1 MDQAVEKGRPLRVR
15 RHARVDVPAG
25 QDVSLSIPARIYIV
39 ASRLQGRIDRF
50 WRFLAIAFV
59 VAIVILFYA
68 DWREFQKAARQVSEA
83 RQLEQQT
90 DTLIS
95 SITDA
100 ETGERGY
107 LLTGD
112 PQYLKPYEKAVAELP
127 GELNTLSRTA
137 ASVHRDEKQ
146 VASMRT
152 LISQKMAE
160 LQRTIEVRDKEG
172 ESAALAMV
180 RTDEG
185 RLTMDEVRTAG
196 KLLLSTEIMSLYQL
210 ENQSELHSNR
220 SRIVVLAGC
229 LGLVFLL
236 FRLGAAVDTVVDQKE
251 EFARR
256 IEESRQL
263 LETTL
268 ASIGDAVI
276 VADSAGA
283 VRFMN
288 PVAEKLTGW
297 QVKDAGHRPL
307 SDIFHVVEEVSR
319 EPVKDPFRVVER
331 KDSGEGLVDHIVLVA
346 RNGDE
351 ISIEDSSAPIRDDAG
366 KSLGV
371 VLVFRDVT
379 ARRIAEREL
388 ERWKQIFSGA
398 GFGMFVAD
406 SGSGVIVDMN
416 PTFAAMH
423 GFSVDE
429 LQGARLDALVPAN
442 SRGDFAA
449 GLGIA
454 SKKGRHVF
462 ELQHLRRD
470 GSEFPSLLDV
480 TKFVDGRTEFL
491 AGYCSDITERK
502 RVEDALKESEERF
515 RTLASAL
522 PQAIWSTDAQGNID
536 YVNDAWISYAG
547 WKSGDEARKYL
558 PHDPWKDLLHPEDR
572 DEYRVRWNES
582 LSTGSTFDGQVRL
595 RRSGDGTYRWFL
607 CRAVAVR
614 DRAGRIVR
622 WLGGFTDV
630 QQQMEDATQLKIA
643 NQALQRSNADLEQ
656 FAYAA
661 SHDLQEPLRMVSI
674 YSELLKDEYGSGLD
688 GQAMSYID
696 FAVNGARRM
705 SNLLTAL
712 LSYSRVANAAPQ
724 MSVKADSCAAV
735 SAALLNLASMIEGT
749 RASIEAGTLPTVR
762 VPEIHLV
769 QLFQNLIGNAL
780 KYRKEQ
786 YPDGERPEIRID
798 AKPYA
803 GGFWLFSVSDNG
815 IGIEPEYLTQI
826 FGIFKRLHGSAYE
839 GTGIGLALCQKIV
852 ERAGG
857 HIWAESEPGKGST
870 FFFTLE
876 GFVTRPEA
884 EGWKS

>member
-1 MDQAVEKGRPLRVR
+1 M
-15 RHARVDVPAG
+15 
-25 QDVSLSIPARIYIV
+25 V

-68 DWREFQKAARQVSEA
+68 DWREFQTTASQMDTT
-83 RQLEQQT
+83 RQLEEQT

-100 ETGERGY
+100 ENGQRGY

-112 PQYLKPYEKAVAELP
+112 RRYLKPFEQAVADLP
-127 GELNTLSRTA
+127 GELNKLAGTA
-137 ASVHRDEKQ
+137 AAAHREVKQ
-146 VASMRT
+146 VAYIKT
-152 LISQKMAE
+152 LISQKMAD
-160 LQRTIEVRDKEG
+160 LQRTIEVRDREG
-172 ESAALAMV
+172 ESAALAII
-180 RTDEG
+180 RSDED
-185 RLTMDEVRTAG
+185 RLTMNEVRSAS
-196 KLLLSTEIMSLYQL
+196 KVLLSTEIARLY
-210 ENQSELHSNR
+210 ELNKESQMHGSR

-236 FRLGAAVDTVVDQKE
+236 FRLGSAVDTVVDQRE

-276 VADSAGA
+276 VADSAGT

-297 QVKDAGHRPL
+297 TATDAGHRPL
-307 SDIFHVVEEVSR
+307 SSIFHVLDEISR
-319 EPVKDPFRVVER
+319 EPLKDPFRTVER
-331 KDSGEGLVDHIVLVA
+331 KDSGEGLAEHIVLVA
-346 RNGDE
+346 RDGAE
-351 ISIEDSSAPIRDDAG
+351 ISIEDSSAPIRDEAG

-406 SGSGVIVDMN
+406 SRNGVIVDMN

-423 GFSVDE
+423 GYSVDE
-429 LQGARLDALVPAN
+429 LQGMRLDALVPAN
-442 SRGDFAA
+442 SRDEFAA

-454 SKKGRHVF
+454 SKEGRHLF

-470 GSEFPSLLDV
+470 GGEFPSLVDV

-522 PQAIWSTDAQGNID
+522 PQAIWSTDAQGNIE

-558 PHDPWKDLLHPEDR
+558 PHDLWKDVLHPEDR
-572 DEYRVRWNES
+572 DEYRIRWNES
-582 LSTGSTFDGQVRL
+582 LSTGSTFEAQVRL
-595 RRSGDGTYRWFL
+595 RRSSDGSYRWFL
-607 CRAVAVR
+607 CRGVAVR

-643 NQALQRSNADLEQ
+643 NQALQHSNADLEQ

-674 YSELLKDEYGSGLD
+674 YSELLKEEYGNGLD
-688 GQAMSYID
+688 GQAISYID

-705 SNLLTAL
+705 SNLLTDL

-724 MSVKADSCAAV
+724 ISVKADSCAAV
-735 SAALLNLASMIEGT
+735 NEALLNLSSMIDST
-749 RASIEAGTLPTVR
+749 RASIEVGTLPAVR

-769 QLFQNLIGNAL
+769 QLFQNLIGNGL

-786 YPDGERPEIRID
+786 YPNGERPEIRID
-798 AKPYA
+798 AKPN
-803 GGFWLFSVSDNG
+803 GGGVWLFAVSDNG
-815 IGIEPEYLTQI
+815 IGIESEYLTQI
-826 FGIFKRLHGSAYE
+826 FGVFKRLHGSAYE

-857 HIWAESEPGKGST
+857 RIWVESELGRGST
-870 FFFTLE
+870 FFFTLQ
-876 GFVTRPEA
+876 GA
-884 EGWKS
+884 EDREP

>member
-1 MDQAVEKGRPLRVR
+1 
-15 RHARVDVPAG
+15 
-25 QDVSLSIPARIYIV
+25 V
-39 ASRLQGRIDRF
+39 AARLQGRIDRL

-68 DWREFQKAARQVSEA
+68 DWREFQKASRQVTA
-83 RQLEQQT
+83 TRTLEQQT
-90 DTLIS
+90 DALIS
-95 SITDA
+95 SVTDA
-100 ETGERGY
+100 ETGQRGY

-112 PQYLKPYEKAVAELP
+112 RQYLKPYEAAVADLP
-127 GELNTLSRTA
+127 GELDALSRTA
-137 ASVHRDEKQ
+137 ASAPWREKQ
-146 VASMRT
+146 VAHMKM
-152 LISQKMAE
+152 LITQKMAD
-160 LQRTIEVRDKEG
+160 LQRTIEVRDREG
-172 ESAALAMV
+172 ESAAMAMM
-180 RTDEG
+180 RTDED
-185 RLTMDEVRTAG
+185 RLTMDEVRSAG
-196 KLLLSTEIMSLYQL
+196 RFLLSTEMMSLYEL
-210 ENQSELHSNR
+210 DAQSAIHGNR

-236 FRLGAAVDTVVDQKE
+236 FRLGSAVDRVVDQRE

-283 VRFMN
+283 IRFMN

-297 QVKDAGHRPL
+297 CAKDAGQRPL
-307 SDIFHVVEEVSR
+307 SAVFHSIDEVSR
-319 EPVKDPFRVVER
+319 EPVKDPFRAVER
-331 KDSGEGLVDHIVLVA
+331 KDSGEGLAEHIVLVA
-346 RNGDE
+346 KDGAE
-351 ISIEDSSAPIRDDAG
+351 VSIEDSSAPIRDEAG

-406 SGSGVIVDMN
+406 SRNGVIVDMN

-423 GFSVDE
+423 GYSVDQ
-429 LQGARLDALVPAN
+429 LQGIRLDALVPEN
-442 SRGDFAA
+442 SRDDFAA
-449 GLGIA
+449 GLGKA
-454 SKKGRHVF
+454 SKEGRHLF

-470 GSEFPSLLDV
+470 GSEFPSLVDV

-522 PQAIWSTDAQGNID
+522 PQAIWSTDAQGSIE

-558 PHDPWKDLLHPEDR
+558 PHDPWRDLLHPEDR
-572 DEYRVRWNES
+572 DAYRVRWNES
-582 LSTGSTFDGQVRL
+582 LSTGSTFEGQVRL
-595 RRSGDGTYRWFL
+595 RRSSDGSYRWFL

-614 DRAGRIVR
+614 DRAGQIVR

-630 QQQMEDATQLKIA
+630 QQQMEDATQLKMA

-705 SNLLTAL
+705 SNLLTDL
-712 LSYSRVANAAPQ
+712 LSYSRVANVAPQ
-724 MSVKADSCAAV
+724 ISVKADSCAAV
-735 SAALLNLASMIEGT
+735 NEALLNLSSTIDGA
-749 RASIEAGTLPTVR
+749 RASIHVGTLPTVR

-769 QLFQNLIGNAL
+769 QLFQNLIGNGL

-798 AKPYA
+798 AKPD
-803 GGFWLFSVSDNG
+803 GGGAWLFSVSDNG
-815 IGIEPEYLTQI
+815 IGIEPEYLMQI

-857 HIWAESEPGKGST
+857 RIWAESEPGRGST
-870 FFFTLE
+870 FFFTLQ
-876 GFVTRPEA
+876 GA
-884 EGWKS
+884 ESFTLNGAESRGL